1 MAASL
6 NLDAAGRLAAPE
18 LPPARLFVDGRWR
31 DGAGLDEIPNPAT
44 GAAIGKA
51 PVGSERDAA
60 DAIAAARRAF
70 DDGPWP
76 RWAPKE
82 RAARLGAFHAA
93 LDAQVANLV
102 SLVVAEAG
110 STVGAALSHQVTLP
124 LQHLEWWVDQ
134 AGRDRTTALP
144 PKITT
149 RSDGSAWLGSYVV
162 RHPPVGVVAA
172 VTPFNFPFFLNL
184 WKVGP
189 ALAAGNTVVLKPSP
203 FTPFS
208 ALVLAAAAEAADLPP
223 GVLNVV
229 TGGPEVGQRLTTDPA
244 VDMVTFTGSDVVGAA
259 IMGQAAPTLKRVLLE
274 LGGKSALI
282 VRADA
287 DLDLAA
293 AAGAHH
299 LTFQAGQGC
308 ALCTRHLVHASVA
321 EEYTAAL
328 AGRLAAVKLGDPADP
343 GIGMGPLIRPA
354 AVERVERYVSAA
366 RERGEVVTGGR
377 RPVANG
383 GSGSGAGGAAG
394 RPEGNGGRGSGAG
407 VPPGGWFYEPT
418 LITGVDNA
426 WPVAREEI
434 FGPVGVVIPV
444 ADDDEAVRVANDS
457 PFGLSGAVFSQDVG
471 AAYELACRL
480 RTGEVNLNGGAGVM
494 SAEAPFGGFKRS
506 GLGRELGETGLLEYC
521 QTQTI
526 KFHAG

>member
-1 MAASL
+1 MSAPL
-6 NLDAAGRLAAPE
+6 NLDAAGRVVPPD
-18 LPPARLFVDGRWR
+18 LPPARLFIDGRWR

-44 GAAIGKA
+44 GAPVGKA
-51 PVGSERDAA
+51 PVGSEADAA
-60 DAIAAARRAF
+60 DAVTAARRAF
-70 DDGPWP
+70 DEGPWP
-76 RWAPKE
+76 RMQPRE
-82 RAARLGAFHAA
+82 RAARLAAFADA
-93 LDAQVANLV
+93 LRRQTANLV
-102 SLVVAEAG
+102 ALVVAEAG
-110 STVGAALSHQVTLP
+110 STVGAALSHQVALP
-124 LQHLEWWVDQ
+124 LQHLKWWVDQ
-134 AGRDRTTALP
+134 AGRDRTAALP
-144 PKITT
+144 PNVTA
-149 RSDGSAWLGSYVV
+149 RSDGSSWLGSYVV

-172 VTPFNFPFFLNL
+172 VTPFNFPFLLNV

-229 TGGPEVGQRLTTDPA
+229 TGGPEAGRRLTTDPA

-259 IMGQAAPTLKRVLLE
+259 IMGQASPTLKRVLLE

-293 AAGAHH
+293 TTGAHH

-308 ALCTRHLVHASVA
+308 ALCTRHLVHRSVVD
-321 EEYTAAL
+321 EYTA
-328 AGRLAAVKLGDPADP
+328 RLVARLEAVRVGDPSDP
-343 GIGMGPLIRPA
+343 GVGMGPLIRPSALARVEGYVDA
-354 AVERVERYVSAA
+354 AVANGADVA
-366 RERGEVVTGGR
+366 TGGR
-377 RPVANG
+377 RP
-383 GSGSGAGGAAG
+383 AA
-394 RPEGNGGRGSGAG
+394 
-407 VPPGGWFYEPT
+407 PGGWFYEPT
-418 LITGVDNA
+418 VLTGLDNT

-457 PFGLSGAVFSQDVG
+457 PYGLSGAVFSADVG
-471 AAYELACRL
+471 AAYELASRL

-506 GLGRELGETGLLEYC
+506 GLGRELGEAGLLEYC

>member
-1 MAASL
+1 MTAPL
-6 NLDAAGRLAAPE
+6 NLDAAGRVTAPE
-18 LPPARLFVDGRWR
+18 LPPARLFIDGQWR
-31 DGAGLDEIPNPAT
+31 DGIGLDEIPNPAT
-44 GAAIGKA
+44 GAPVGKA
-51 PVGSERDAA
+51 PVGSEADAA
-60 DAIAAARRAF
+60 DAVAAARRAF
-70 DDGPWP
+70 DEGPWP
-76 RWAPKE
+76 RLGPKA
-82 RAARLGAFHAA
+82 RAALLAAFADA
-93 LDAQVANLV
+93 LQREAANLIA
-102 SLVVAEAG
+102 LVVAEAG

-134 AGRDRTTALP
+134 AGRDRTTALA
-144 PKITT
+144 PKVST
-149 RSDGSAWLGSYVV
+149 RSDGTSWLGSYVV

-172 VTPFNFPFFLNL
+172 ITPFNCPFLLNV

-208 ALVLAAAAEAADLPP
+208 ALVLASAAEAADLPP

-229 TGGPEVGQRLTTDPA
+229 TGGPEVGRLLTTEPA

-259 IMGQAAPTLKRVLLE
+259 IMGQASPTLKRVLLE

-293 AAGAHH
+293 ATGAHH
-299 LTFQAGQGC
+299 ITFQAGQGC
-308 ALCTRHLVHASVA
+308 ALCTRHLVHRSVVD
-321 EEYTAAL
+321 EYTAKLTA
-328 AGRLAAVKLGDPADP
+328 RLDSVRIGDPADP
-343 GIGMGPLIRPA
+343 TVGMGPLIRPQA
-354 AVERVERYVSAA
+354 LARVEGYVDAA
-366 RERGEVVTGGR
+366 RDRGAAVVTGG
-377 RPVANG
+377 
-383 GSGSGAGGAAG
+383 G
-394 RPEGNGGRGSGAG
+394 RPS
-407 VPPGGWFYEPT
+407 PLGGWFYEPT
-418 LITGVDNA
+418 VLTGVDNN

-457 PFGLSGAVFSQDVG
+457 PYGLSGAVFSADVG
-471 AAYELACRL
+471 AAYELAARL

-506 GLGRELGETGLLEYC
+506 GLGRELGEAGLLEYC

>member
-1 MAASL
+1 MAATTL
-6 NLDAAGRLAAPE
+6 TLEAGNRLPAPA
-18 LPPARLFVDGRWR
+18 LPPAALFVGGRWR
-31 DGAGLDEIPNPAT
+31 DTAAFEEIPNPAT
-44 GAAIGKA
+44 GMTIGTA
-51 PVGSERDAA
+51 PLGTATDAA

-76 RWAPKE
+76 RLAPHE
-82 RAARLGAFHAA
+82 RADRLRAFHAA
-93 LDAQVANLV
+93 LADQTTNLV

-110 STVGAALSHQVTLP
+110 STVAAALSHQVTLP
-124 LQHLEWWVDQ
+124 LQHLEWWAD
-134 AGRDRTTALP
+134 AASRDRTHSLAPRVTA
-144 PKITT
+144 
-149 RSDGSAWLGSYVV
+149 RSDGTSWLGGYVV

-172 VTPFNFPFFLNL
+172 ITPFNFPFFLNI

-189 ALAAGNTVVLKPSP
+189 ALATGNTVVLKPSP

-208 ALVLAAAAEAADLPP
+208 ALVLAEAAEAAELPA

-229 TGGPEVGQRLTTDPA
+229 TGGPEVGQLLTTDPA

-259 IMGQAAPTLKRVLLE
+259 IMGQASPTLKRVLLE

-293 AAGAHH
+293 AIGAQH

-308 ALCTRHLVHASVA
+308 ALCTRHLVHASVLDR
-321 EEYTAAL
+321 YTELL
-328 AGRLAAVKLGDPADP
+328 ASRLAAVRVGDPADP
-343 GIGMGPLIRPA
+343 TVGMGPLIRPA
-354 AVERVERYVSAA
+354 ALERVDGYVAAA
-366 RERGEVVTGGR
+366 RKQGADVVVGGR
-377 RPVANG
+377 CP
-383 GSGSGAGGAAG
+383 
-394 RPEGNGGRGSGAG
+394 PE
-407 VPPGGWFYEPT
+407 PTGGWFYEPT
-418 LITGVDNA
+418 VLTGVDNA

-457 PFGLSGAVFSQDVG
+457 PFGLSGAVFSRDAG

-480 RTGEVNLNGGAGVM
+480 RTGEVNLNGGAGAM

-506 GLGRELGETGLLEYC
+506 GLGRELGEQGLLEYC

>member
-1 MAASL
+1 MAAVP
-6 NLDAAGRLAAPE
+6 ALA
-18 LPPARLFVDGRWR
+18 LTRLFVDGRWR
-31 DGAGLDEIPNPAT
+31 ETDAGEEIPNPAT
-44 GAAIGKA
+44 GVGLGLA
-51 PVGSERDAA
+51 PVGSVVDAG
-60 DAIAAARRAF
+60 DAVAAARRAF

-76 RWAPKE
+76 SMALRE
-82 RAARLGAFHAA
+82 RAARLRAFHAHLA
-93 LDAQVANLV
+93 GRADELVA
-102 SLVVAEAG
+102 LVVAEAG
-110 STVGAALSHQVTLP
+110 STVAAALSHQVTMP
-124 LQHLEWWVDQ
+124 LQHLEWWADA
-134 AGRDRTTALP
+134 AGRDRTQALP
-144 PKITT
+144 PRVSA
-149 RSDGSAWLGSYVV
+149 RSDGSSWLGSFVV

-172 VTPFNFPFFLNL
+172 ITPFNFPFLLNV

-208 ALVLAAAAEAADLPP
+208 PLVLAEAAEAAGLPP

-229 TGGPEVGQRLTTDPA
+229 TGGPEVGRVL
-244 VDMVTFTGSDVVGAA
+244 TFTGSDVVGAA
-259 IMGQAAPTLKRVLLE
+259 IMGQASPTLKRVLLE

-293 AAGAHH
+293 ATGAHH

-308 ALCTRHLVHASVA
+308 ALCTRHLVDASVA
-321 EEYTAAL
+321 DRYTELL
-328 AGRLAAVKLGDPADP
+328 AGRLAAVRVGDPADRAV
-343 GIGMGPLIRPA
+343 GMGPLIRPA
-354 AVERVERYVSAA
+354 AVERVDGYVTAA
-366 RERGEVVTGGR
+366 RDKGAEVVTGGR
-377 RPVANG
+377 RPG
-383 GSGSGAGGAAG
+383 
-394 RPEGNGGRGSGAG
+394 G
-407 VPPGGWFYEPT
+407 VPGGFFYEPT
-418 LITGVDNA
+418 LLTGVDNA

-444 ADDDEAVRVANDS
+444 TGDDEAVQVANDS
-457 PFGLSGAVFSQDVG
+457 PFGLSGAVFSRDAG

-506 GLGRELGETGLLEYC
+506 GLGRELGEQGLLEYC

>member
-1 MAASL
+1 MAAPDH
-6 NLDAAGRLAAPE
+6 LDAAGRVPPPE

-44 GAAIGKA
+44 GLPLGKA
-51 PVGSERDAA
+51 PLGSEGDAA
-60 DAIAAARRAF
+60 DAVAAARRAF

-76 RWAPKE
+76 RLAPKD
-82 RAARLGAFHAA
+82 RAARLAAFAAA
-93 LDAQVANLV
+93 LRSEAANLV
-102 SLVVAEAG
+102 ALVVAEAG
-110 STVGAALSHQVTLP
+110 STVAAALSHQVSLP
-124 LQHLEWWVDQ
+124 LEHLDWWVDQ
-134 AGRDRTTALP
+134 AARDRTAALP
-144 PKITT
+144 PRVTG
-149 RSDGSAWLGSYVV
+149 RSDGSSWLGGYVV

-208 ALVLAAAAEAADLPP
+208 ALVLAAAAEAAELPS

-229 TGGPEVGQRLTTDPA
+229 TGGAEVGRRLTTDPA

-259 IMGQAAPTLKRVLLE
+259 IMGQASATLKRVLLE

-308 ALCTRHLVHASVA
+308 ALCTRHLIHTAVVD
-321 EEYTAAL
+321 EYTEKLAA
-328 AGRLAAVKLGDPADP
+328 RLAAVKVGDPADP
-343 GIGMGPLIRPA
+343 AVGMGPLIRPA
-354 AVERVERYVSAA
+354 AVERVEGYVEAA
-366 RERGEVVTGGR
+366 RDRGAKVVVGGR
-377 RPVANG
+377 RKA
-383 GSGSGAGGAAG
+383 SD
-394 RPEGNGGRGSGAG
+394 
-407 VPPGGWFYEPT
+407 GWFYEPT
-418 LITGVDNA
+418 LLCAVDNS

-457 PFGLSGAVFSQDVG
+457 PYGLSGAVFSADVG
-471 AAYELACRL
+471 AAYELAARL

-506 GLGRELGETGLLEYC
+506 GLGRELGEAGLLEYC

>member
-1 MAASL
+1 MT
-6 NLDAAGRLAAPE
+6 GRFNVDGGRVAAPE

-44 GAAIGKA
+44 GGLLGKA
-51 PVGSERDAA
+51 PVGSEADAA
-60 DAIAAARRAF
+60 DAVVAARRAF

-76 RWAPKE
+76 RLAPKE
-82 RAARLGAFHAA
+82 RAARLAAFADVLHRSA
-93 LDAQVANLV
+93 VNLV

-124 LQHLEWWVDQ
+124 LQHLDWWVEQ
-134 AGRDRTTALP
+134 AGRDRTAALP
-144 PKITT
+144 PKVAP
-149 RSDGSAWLGSYVV
+149 RSDGTSWLGGYVV

-208 ALVLAAAAEAADLPP
+208 ALVLAVAAEEAELPA

-229 TGGPEVGQRLTTDPA
+229 TGGPEVGRRLTTDPA

-259 IMGQAAPTLKRVLLE
+259 IMGQASPTLKRVLLE

-293 AAGAHH
+293 ATGAHH

-308 ALCTRHLVHASVA
+308 ALCTRHLVHASVVDA
-321 EEYTAAL
+321 YTERL
-328 AGRLAAVKLGDPADP
+328 ADRLAAVTVGDPADP
-343 GIGMGPLIRPA
+343 AVGMGPLIRPA
-354 AVERVERYVSAA
+354 ARERVERYVDAA
-366 RERGEVVTGGR
+366 RDRGAELVTGGR
-377 RPVANG
+377 RP
-383 GSGSGAGGAAG
+383 
-394 RPEGNGGRGSGAG
+394 PGGRGS
-407 VPPGGWFYEPT
+407 GGWFYEPT
-418 LITGVDNA
+418 VLAGVDNS

-434 FGPVGVVIPV
+434 FGPVGVVMPV

-457 PFGLSGAVFSQDVG
+457 PYGLSGAVFSRDVG
-471 AAYELACRL
+471 AGYELAARL

-506 GLGRELGETGLLEYC
+506 GLGRELGEAGLLEYC

>member
-1 MAASL
+1 MAAPL
-6 NLDAAGRLAAPE
+6 NLDANGRLAAPE

-44 GAAIGKA
+44 GAPVGKA
-51 PVGSERDAA
+51 PVGSEVDAA
-60 DAIAAARRAF
+60 DAVAAARRAF

-93 LDAQVANLV
+93 LGSQVANLV

-110 STVGAALSHQVTLP
+110 STVAAALSHQVTLP
-124 LQHLEWWVDQ
+124 LQHLEWWVEQ
-134 AGRDRTTALP
+134 AGRDRTESLA
-144 PKITT
+144 PKVST
-149 RSDGSAWLGSYVV
+149 RSDGSSWLGSYVV

-208 ALVLAAAAEAADLPP
+208 ALALAAAAEAAELPP

-229 TGGPEVGQRLTTDPA
+229 TGGPEVGRRLTTDPA
-244 VDMVTFTGSDVVGAA
+244 VDMVTFTGSDVAGAA
-259 IMGQAAPTLKRVLLE
+259 IMGQASPTLKRVLLE
-274 LGGKSALI
+274 LGGKSAMI

-293 AAGAHH
+293 ATGAHH

-328 AGRLAAVKLGDPADP
+328 AARLAAVTLGDPADP
-343 GIGMGPLIRPA
+343 GVGMGPLIRPA
-354 AVERVERYVSAA
+354 AVERVEGYVSAA
-366 RERGEVVTGGR
+366 RERGAVVVTGGC
-377 RPVANG
+377 RPV
-383 GSGSGAGGAAG
+383 GA
-394 RPEGNGGRGSGAG
+394 
-407 VPPGGWFYEPT
+407 GGWFYEPT

-444 ADDDEAVRVANDS
+444 ADDDEAVGVANDS
-457 PFGLSGAVFSQDVG
+457 PFGLSGAVFSRDVG

-506 GLGRELGETGLLEYC
+506 GLGRELGQAGLREYC

>member
-1 MAASL
+1 LTSPL
-6 NLDAAGRLAAPE
+6 NLDAAGRVTPPE

-31 DGAGLDEIPNPAT
+31 DGAGLEEVPNPAN
-44 GAAIGKA
+44 GAPVGKA
-51 PVGSERDAA
+51 PVGSAADAA
-60 DAIAAARRAF
+60 DAVAAARRAF
-70 DDGPWP
+70 DEGPWP
-76 RWAPKE
+76 RLAPKE
-82 RAARLGAFHAA
+82 RAAFLAGFAAA
-93 LDAQVANLV
+93 LQGQTANLV
-102 SLVVAEAG
+102 ALVVAEAG

-124 LQHLEWWVDQ
+124 LQHLEWWVEQ
-134 AGRDRTTALP
+134 AGRDRTAALP
-144 PKITT
+144 PRVTT
-149 RSDGSAWLGSYVV
+149 RSDGSSWLGSYVV

-172 VTPFNFPFFLNL
+172 ITPFNFPFFLNL

-223 GVLNVV
+223 GVLNIV

-244 VDMVTFTGSDVVGAA
+244 VDMVTFTGSDMVGAA
-259 IMGQAAPTLKRVLLE
+259 IMGQASPTLKRVLLE

-308 ALCTRHLVHASVA
+308 ALCTRHLVHRSVA
-321 EEYTAAL
+321 DEYIA
-328 AGRLAAVKLGDPADP
+328 RLTTRLEAVRVGDPADP
-343 GIGMGPLIRPA
+343 GVGMGPLIRPA
-354 AVERVERYVSAA
+354 AVERVAGFVDGALA
-366 RERGEVVTGGR
+366 RGAQVATGGR
-377 RPVANG
+377 RPAT
-383 GSGSGAGGAAG
+383 A
-394 RPEGNGGRGSGAG
+394 
-407 VPPGGWFYEPT
+407 GGWFYEPT
-418 LITGVDNA
+418 VLVGVDNA

-457 PFGLSGAVFSQDVG
+457 PYGLSGAVFSADLG
-471 AAYELACRL
+471 AAYELASRL

-506 GLGRELGETGLLEYC
+506 GLGRELGEAGLLEYC

>member
-1 MAASL
+1 MTAAPPT
-6 NLDAAGRLAAPE
+6 AAPATAGPAAAAPPTGDGAGPVRLGADGRLLPPP
-18 LPPARLFVDGRWR
+18 LPPARLFVGGAWR
-31 DGAGLDEIPNPAT
+31 DAGAFDEIPNPAT
-44 GAAIGKA
+44 GAPIGSA
-51 PVGSERDAA
+51 PVGSVADAA
-60 DAIAAARRAF
+60 DAVAAARRAF

-76 RWAPKE
+76 AMAPRE
-82 RAARLGAFHAA
+82 RSARLAAFADA
-93 LDAQVANLV
+93 LDRRRADLV

-110 STVGAALSHQVTLP
+110 STIGAALSHQVTLP
-124 LQHLEWWVDQ
+124 LEHLRWWVDQ
-134 AGRDRTTALP
+134 AGRDRTETTP
-144 PKITT
+144 PRVST
-149 RSDGSAWLGSYVV
+149 RSDGSSWLGSAVV

-172 VTPFNFPFFLNL
+172 VTPFNFPFLLNV

-208 ALVLAAAAEAADLPP
+208 ALVLAAAAEEADLPP

-229 TGGPEVGQRLTTDPA
+229 TGGPDAGRHLSTDPA

-293 AAGAHH
+293 ATGAHH

-321 EEYTAAL
+321 GEYTE
-328 AGRLAAVKLGDPADP
+328 RLAARLAAIRVGDPADP
-343 GIGMGPLIRPA
+343 AVGMGPLIRPA
-354 AVERVERYVSAA
+354 ALDRVGRSVRQAVA
-366 RERGEVVTGGR
+366 RGAVV
-377 RPVANG
+377 A
-383 GSGSGAGGAAG
+383 AGGPRSDALPA
-394 RPEGNGGRGSGAG
+394 
-407 VPPGGWFYEPT
+407 GGWFHDPT
-418 LITGVDNA
+418 VLCGVDNT

-457 PFGLSGAVFSQDVG
+457 PYGLSGAVFSRDVG
-471 AAYELACRL
+471 AAYELAARL

-494 SAEAPFGGFKRS
+494 SPEAPFGGFKRS
-506 GLGRELGETGLLEYC
+506 GLGRELGLAGLLEYC

>member
-1 MAASL
+1 MAAPL
-6 NLDAAGRLAAPE
+6 ATDATGRLLPPQ

-31 DGAGLDEIPNPAT
+31 DGAGLDEVPNPAT
-44 GAAIGKA
+44 GQLLGKA
-51 PVGSERDAA
+51 PVGAVPDAV
-60 DAIAAARRAF
+60 DAVAAARRAF
-70 DDGPWP
+70 DEGPWP
-76 RWAPKE
+76 QLRPRD
-82 RAARLGAFHAA
+82 RAARLAAFADA
-93 LDAQVANLV
+93 LQRRAPNLV

-110 STVGAALSHQVTLP
+110 STIGAALSHQVTLP
-124 LQHLEWWVDQ
+124 LQHLEWWVEQ
-134 AGRDRTTALP
+134 AGRDRTEAVP
-144 PKITT
+144 PWVSV
-149 RSDGSAWLGSYVV
+149 RSDGSSWLGSSVV

-172 VTPFNFPFFLNL
+172 VTPFNFPFFLNV

-208 ALVLAAAAEAADLPP
+208 ALVLAEAAEEAELPA

-229 TGGPEVGQRLTTDPA
+229 TGGPDVGRHLTTDPA

-293 AAGAHH
+293 ATGAHH

-308 ALCTRHLVHASVA
+308 ALCTRHLVHASVLR
-321 EEYTAAL
+321 EYTE
-328 AGRLAAVKLGDPADP
+328 RLVARLRAVVVGDPADP
-343 GIGMGPLIRPA
+343 ATGMGPLIRPA
-354 AVERVERYVSAA
+354 AQERVQRYVDAA
-366 RERGEVVTGGR
+366 WDRGADVLTGGR
-377 RPVANG
+377 AA
-383 GSGSGAGGAAG
+383 AGGG
-394 RPEGNGGRGSGAG
+394 
-407 VPPGGWFYEPT
+407 GGWFYEPT
-418 LITGVDNA
+418 LLGGLDNS

-457 PFGLSGAVFSQDVG
+457 PYGLSGAVFSADAG

-494 SAEAPFGGFKRS
+494 SPEAPFGGFKRS
-506 GLGRELGETGLLEYC
+506 GLGRELGEAGLLEYC

-526 KFHAG
+526 KFQAG

>member
-1 MAASL
+1 MSTATPTLTGA
-6 NLDAAGRLAAPE
+6 DRLPAPV

-31 DGAGLDEIPNPAT
+31 ETDVTEEVPNPAT
-44 GAAIGKA
+44 GEWIGRA
-51 PVGSERDAA
+51 PVGSAGDAA

-76 RWAPKE
+76 QLTPRE
-82 RAARLGAFHAA
+82 RSARLRAFHAA
-93 LDAQVANLV
+93 LAERTGDLV

-110 STVGAALSHQVTLP
+110 STVAAALSHQVTLP
-124 LQHLEWWVDQ
+124 LEHLAWWVE
-134 AGRDRTTALP
+134 AAAEDRTHSLAPRVTA
-144 PKITT
+144 
-149 RSDGSAWLGSYVV
+149 RSDGTAWLGGYVV

-172 VTPFNFPFFLNL
+172 VTPFNFPFFLNV

-208 ALVLAAAAEAADLPP
+208 ALVLAEAAEAADLPP
-223 GVLNVV
+223 GVLNVI
-229 TGGPEVGQRLTTDPA
+229 TGGPDVGRLLTTDPA

-259 IMGQAAPTLKRVLLE
+259 IMGQASPTLKRVLLE

-293 AAGAHH
+293 ATGAGH

-321 EEYTAAL
+321 DRYTELLAA
-328 AGRLAAVKLGDPADP
+328 RLATVRVGDPADP
-343 GIGMGPLIRPA
+343 AVGMGPLIRPGS
-354 AVERVERYVSAA
+354 VDRVNGYVAAA
-366 RERGEVVTGGR
+366 RDRGAEVVVGGR
-377 RPVANG
+377 RPQG
-383 GSGSGAGGAAG
+383 QS
-394 RPEGNGGRGSGAG
+394 R
-407 VPPGGWFYEPT
+407 GWFYEPT
-418 LITGVDNA
+418 VLIGVDNA
-426 WPVAREEI
+426 WPVAQEEI

-457 PFGLSGAVFSQDVG
+457 PFGLSGAVFSRDVG
-471 AAYELACRL
+471 GAYELACRL

-494 SAEAPFGGFKRS
+494 SPEAPFGGFKRS
-506 GLGRELGETGLLEYC
+506 GLGRELGEQGLLEYC

>member
-1 MAASL
+1 
-6 NLDAAGRLAAPE
+6 
-18 LPPARLFVDGRWR
+18 
-31 DGAGLDEIPNPAT
+31 
-44 GAAIGKA
+44 
-51 PVGSERDAA
+51 
-60 DAIAAARRAF
+60 
-70 DDGPWP
+70 
-76 RWAPKE
+76 
-82 RAARLGAFHAA
+82 
-93 LDAQVANLV
+93 
-102 SLVVAEAG
+102 
-110 STVGAALSHQVTLP
+110 
-124 LQHLEWWVDQ
+124 
-134 AGRDRTTALP
+134 
-144 PKITT
+144 
-149 RSDGSAWLGSYVV
+149 
-162 RHPPVGVVAA
+162 
-172 VTPFNFPFFLNL
+172 
-184 WKVGP
+184 
-189 ALAAGNTVVLKPSP
+189 VVLKPSP

-229 TGGPEVGQRLTTDPA
+229 TGGLEVGQRLTTDPA

-287 DLDLAA
+287 HLDLAA
-293 AAGAHH
+293 ATGAHH

-308 ALCTRHLVHASVA
+308 ALCTRHLVHSSVA

-366 RERGEVVTGGR
+366 RERGAEVVTGGR
-377 RPVANG
+377 RPV
-383 GSGSGAGGAAG
+383 
-394 RPEGNGGRGSGAG
+394 GAG
-407 VPPGGWFYEPT
+407 VAAGGWFYEPT

-457 PFGLSGAVFSQDVG
+457 PFGLSGAVFSRDVG

-506 GLGRELGETGLLEYC
+506 GLGRELGEAGFLEYC

>member
-1 MAASL
+1 MNASL
-6 NLDAAGRLAAPE
+6 PLDSAGRVVAPD
-18 LPPARLFVDGRWR
+18 LPPARLFIDGRWR
-31 DGAGLDEIPNPAT
+31 DGVGLDEIPNPAT
-44 GAAIGKA
+44 GAPVGKA
-51 PVGSERDAA
+51 PVGSEADAA
-60 DAIAAARRAF
+60 DAVAAARRAF

-76 RWAPKE
+76 GMRPRE
-82 RAARLGAFHAA
+82 RAARLAAFADA
-93 LDAQVANLV
+93 LAGQAANLV
-102 SLVVAEAG
+102 ALVVAEAG

-124 LQHLEWWVDQ
+124 LQHLGWWVEQ
-134 AGRDRTTALP
+134 AGRDRTAALP
-144 PKITT
+144 PRVTA
-149 RSDGSAWLGSYVV
+149 RSDGSSWLGSYVV

-172 VTPFNFPFFLNL
+172 ITPFNFPFFLNV

-208 ALVLAAAAEAADLPP
+208 ALVLAAAAEEAELPP

-229 TGGPEVGQRLTTDPA
+229 TGGPETGRRLTTDPA

-259 IMGQAAPTLKRVLLE
+259 IMGQASPTLKRVLLE

-293 AAGAHH
+293 TTGAHH

-308 ALCTRHLVHASVA
+308 ALCTRHLVHRSVA
-321 EEYTAAL
+321 DEYTAK
-328 AGRLAAVKLGDPADP
+328 LAARLQSVLVGDPADP
-343 GIGMGPLIRPA
+343 AVGMGPLIRPQA
-354 AVERVERYVSAA
+354 LQRVESYVDAA
-366 RERGEVVTGGR
+366 RERGAEVVSGGR
-377 RPVANG
+377 RP
-383 GSGSGAGGAAG
+383 GGAA
-394 RPEGNGGRGSGAG
+394 
-407 VPPGGWFYEPT
+407 GWFYEPT
-418 LITGVDNA
+418 VLAGVDNG

-457 PFGLSGAVFSQDVG
+457 PYGLSGAVFSADVG
-471 AAYELACRL
+471 AAYELASRL

-506 GLGRELGETGLLEYC
+506 GLGRELGEAGFLEYC